1 MKISGFTFIKNAVA
15 YDFPVVESV
24 RSVLPVV
31 DEFIIVAGDSSDGT
45 DELLKVFD
53 GEPKVRIIRTVWDT
67 QTYDR
72 GGMIYAQQ
80 TDVGLRACTGDWCLY
95 IQSDEIMHHDALPV
109 IREACAKY
117 LDDRRVEG
125 FLLKYVHLYGDYRHY
140 IDSLHFAYPREI
152 RIVRNRPDI
161 HSWRDAQSFRVIPD
175 FNGVDYDVE
184 EGTRK
189 LRCILLDALIF
200 HYGWSRDPRCMVRK
214 ANHHNALYSKDYKPV
229 EGVDYYD
236 YGNLGMMPLY
246 EGTFPEAAAERMAAY
261 DWADFVRYDGPR
273 PNIGKRYG
281 VKYRVVDFIEKHIL
295 RRVQELQAAEALSRY
310 RRKVMVGCAG
320 AAGMKKGAVLFFH
333 SAAPFCFSAVT
344 VPVRPLRP
352 NIGMPAG

>member
-1 MKISGFTFIKNAVA
+1 MIPYKACGGAETANIGYIHYLCRGLPQGSVWRRRFVKISGHEDKRIHIHKKCGGVRLSGGGERAVGIA
-15 YDFPVVESV
+15 
-24 RSVLPVV
+24 RGGR
-31 DEFIIVAGDSSDGT
+31 IHHVAGDSSDGT

-200 HYGWSRDPRCMVRK
+200 HYGWSRDRGAWCARPITTMRSTRK
-214 ANHHNALYSKDYKPV
+214 ITSRSKALII
-229 EGVDYYD
+229 
-236 YGNLGMMPLY
+236 
-246 EGTFPEAAAERMAAY
+246 TTTAT
-261 DWADFVRYDGPR
+261 
-273 PNIGKRYG
+273 
-281 VKYRVVDFIEKHIL
+281 
-295 RRVQELQAAEALSRY
+295 
-310 RRKVMVGCAG
+310 
-320 AAGMKKGAVLFFH
+320 
-333 SAAPFCFSAVT
+333 SA
-344 VPVRPLRP
+344 
-352 NIGMPAG
+352 

>member
-15 YDFPVVESV
+15 YDFLVVESV

-80 TDVGLRACTGDWCLY
+80 TDVGLRACTGDWCFY

-189 LRCILLDALIF
+189 LRCIL
-200 HYGWSRDPRCMVRK
+200 
-214 ANHHNALYSKDYKPV
+214 YSKDYKPV

-295 RRVQELQAAEALSRY
+295 RDG
-310 RRKVMVGCAG
+310 RR
-320 AAGMKKGAVLFFH
+320 
-333 SAAPFCFSAVT
+333 
-344 VPVRPLRP
+344 
-352 NIGMPAG
+352 IGGFKNYKLLKP

>member
-95 IQSDEIMHHDALPV
+95 IQSDEIMHHNALPV

-117 LDDRRVEG
+117 LDDRRVG
-125 FLLKYVHLYGDYRHY
+125 GVSAQIRTSLRRLSSLYR
-140 IDSLHFAYPREI
+140 LAALRYPREI

-229 EGVDYYD
+229 EGVII
-236 YGNLGMMPLY
+236 
-246 EGTFPEAAAERMAAY
+246 TTTAT
-261 DWADFVRYDGPR
+261 
-273 PNIGKRYG
+273 
-281 VKYRVVDFIEKHIL
+281 
-295 RRVQELQAAEALSRY
+295 
-310 RRKVMVGCAG
+310 
-320 AAGMKKGAVLFFH
+320 
-333 SAAPFCFSAVT
+333 SA
-344 VPVRPLRP
+344 
-352 NIGMPAG
+352 

>member
-45 DELLKVFD
+45 DELLKAFD

-140 IDSLHFAYPREI
+140 IDSLHFAYPPEI

-246 EGTFPEAAAERMAAY
+246 EGTFRKYHGMADADKYLRQAAATAKEFITDSPFYLYEEGAE
-261 DWADFVRYDGPR
+261 P
-273 PNIGKRYG
+273 
-281 VKYRVVDFIEKHIL
+281 YR
-295 RRVQELQAAEALSRY
+295 ELFYSENA
-310 RRKVMVGCAG
+310 KTC
-320 AAGMKKGAVLFFH
+320 
-333 SAAPFCFSAVT
+333 
-344 VPVRPLRP
+344 
-352 NIGMPAG
+352 

>member
-15 YDFPVVESV
+15 YDFLVVESV

-80 TDVGLRACTGDWCLY
+80 TDVGLRACTGDWCFY

-152 RIVRNRPDI
+152 RIVRNRPDT
-161 HSWRDAQSFRVIPD
+161 HSWP
-175 FNGVDYDVE
+175 
-184 EGTRK
+184 
-189 LRCILLDALIF
+189 
-200 HYGWSRDPRCMVRK
+200 
-214 ANHHNALYSKDYKPV
+214 
-229 EGVDYYD
+229 
-236 YGNLGMMPLY
+236 
-246 EGTFPEAAAERMAAY
+246 
-261 DWADFVRYDGPR
+261 
-273 PNIGKRYG
+273 
-281 VKYRVVDFIEKHIL
+281 
-295 RRVQELQAAEALSRY
+295 
-310 RRKVMVGCAG
+310 
-320 AAGMKKGAVLFFH
+320 
-333 SAAPFCFSAVT
+333 AAPSAHGLNAFNRVD
-344 VPVRPLRP
+344 
-352 NIGMPAG
+352 

>member
-80 TDVGLRACTGDWCLY
+80 NDVGLRACTGDWCLY

-125 FLLKYVHLYGDYRHY
+125 FLLNYVHLYGVIISTRCT
-140 IDSLHFAYPREI
+140 SPI
-152 RIVRNRPDI
+152 RARYASCATGPISIRG
-161 HSWRDAQSFRVIPD
+161 A
-175 FNGVDYDVE
+175 
-184 EGTRK
+184 TR
-189 LRCILLDALIF
+189 
-200 HYGWSRDPRCMVRK
+200 SR
-214 ANHHNALYSKDYKPV
+214 
-229 EGVDYYD
+229 
-236 YGNLGMMPLY
+236 
-246 EGTFPEAAAERMAAY
+246 
-261 DWADFVRYDGPR
+261 
-273 PNIGKRYG
+273 
-281 VKYRVVDFIEKHIL
+281 
-295 RRVQELQAAEALSRY
+295 
-310 RRKVMVGCAG
+310 
-320 AAGMKKGAVLFFH
+320 
-333 SAAPFCFSAVT
+333 SA
-344 VPVRPLRP
+344 
-352 NIGMPAG
+352 

>member
-1 MKISGFTFIKNAVA
+1 
-15 YDFPVVESV
+15 
-24 RSVLPVV
+24 
-31 DEFIIVAGDSSDGT
+31 
-45 DELLKVFD
+45 
-53 GEPKVRIIRTVWDT
+53 
-67 QTYDR
+67 
-72 GGMIYAQQ
+72 MIYAQQ
-80 TDVGLRACTGDWCLY
+80 TDVGLRACTGDWCFY

-246 EGTFPEAAAERMAAY
+246 EGRS
-261 DWADFVRYDGPR
+261 RRRPR
-273 PNIGKRYG
+273 SGWRPTTGRISFGTTARAPISGSGMGSSTGWWISSKNISCGT
-281 VKYRVVDFIEKHIL
+281 
-295 RRVQELQAAEALSRY
+295 
-310 RRKVMVGCAG
+310 AG
-320 AAGMKKGAVLFFH
+320 ASAG
-333 SAAPFCFSAVT
+333 SRTTSC
-344 VPVRPLRP
+344 
-352 NIGMPAG
+352 

>member
-1 MKISGFTFIKNAVA
+1 MRISGFTFIKNALA

-31 DEFIIVAGDSSDGT
+31 DEFIIVAGDSIDAT
-45 DELLKVFD
+45 DSLLAEAFA
-53 GEPKVRIIRTVWDT
+53 GEPKVRIVHTVWDT
-67 QTYDR
+67 RTYDR

-117 LDDRRVEG
+117 LDDARVEG

-152 RIVRNRPDI
+152 RIVRNRADI
-161 HSWRDAQSFRVIPD
+161 HSWRDAQSFRVMPD
-175 FNGVDYDVE
+175 FNGVDYDRE
-184 EGTRK
+184 TGTRK
-189 LRCILLDALIF
+189 LRCILLDALVF

-214 ANHHNALYSKDYKPV
+214 ANNHNALYSKDYKPV

-236 YGNLGMMPLY
+236 YGNLSMMPLY
-246 EGTFPEAAAERMAAY
+246 EGTFPEAAAARMAAY
-261 DWADFVRYDGPR
+261 DWGEYVRYDGPR

-281 VKYRVVDFIEKHIL
+281 AKYRTVDFIEKYIL
-295 RRVQELQAAEALSRY
+295 RG
-310 RRKVMVGCAG
+310 RR
-320 AAGMKKGAVLFFH
+320 
-333 SAAPFCFSAVT
+333 
-344 VPVRPLRP
+344 R
-352 NIGMPAG
+352 IGGFKNYKLLKR

>member
-214 ANHHNALYSKDYKPV
+214 ANNHNA
-229 EGVDYYD
+229 
-236 YGNLGMMPLY
+236 LY

-273 PNIGKRYG
+273 PNIGKRCG

-295 RRVQELQAAEALSRY
+295 RDG
-310 RRKVMVGCAG
+310 RR
-320 AAGMKKGAVLFFH
+320 
-333 SAAPFCFSAVT
+333 
-344 VPVRPLRP
+344 
-352 NIGMPAG
+352 IGGFKNYKLLKP

>member
-175 FNGVDYDVE
+175 FNGVDY
-184 EGTRK
+184 
-189 LRCILLDALIF
+189 
-200 HYGWSRDPRCMVRK
+200 
-214 ANHHNALYSKDYKPV
+214 
-229 EGVDYYD
+229 YD

-295 RRVQELQAAEALSRY
+295 RDG
-310 RRKVMVGCAG
+310 RR
-320 AAGMKKGAVLFFH
+320 
-333 SAAPFCFSAVT
+333 
-344 VPVRPLRP
+344 
-352 NIGMPAG
+352 IGGFKNYKLLKP

>member
-1 MKISGFTFIKNAVA
+1 M
-15 YDFPVVESV
+15 
-24 RSVLPVV
+24 
-31 DEFIIVAGDSSDGT
+31 
-45 DELLKVFD
+45 
-53 GEPKVRIIRTVWDT
+53 
-67 QTYDR
+67 
-72 GGMIYAQQ
+72 
-80 TDVGLRACTGDWCLY
+80 
-95 IQSDEIMHHDALPV
+95 
-109 IREACAKY
+109 
-117 LDDRRVEG
+117 
-125 FLLKYVHLYGDYRHY
+125 
-140 IDSLHFAYPREI
+140 
-152 RIVRNRPDI
+152 
-161 HSWRDAQSFRVIPD
+161 IPD

-295 RRVQELQAAEALSRY
+295 RDG
-310 RRKVMVGCAG
+310 RR
-320 AAGMKKGAVLFFH
+320 
-333 SAAPFCFSAVT
+333 
-344 VPVRPLRP
+344 
-352 NIGMPAG
+352 IGGFKNYKLLKP

>member
-140 IDSLHFAYPREI
+140 IDSLHFAYPR
-152 RIVRNRPDI
+152 
-161 HSWRDAQSFRVIPD
+161 
-175 FNGVDYDVE
+175 
-184 EGTRK
+184 K

-295 RRVQELQAAEALSRY
+295 RDG
-310 RRKVMVGCAG
+310 RR
-320 AAGMKKGAVLFFH
+320 
-333 SAAPFCFSAVT
+333 
-344 VPVRPLRP
+344 
-352 NIGMPAG
+352 IGGFKNYKLLKP

>member
-214 ANHHNALYSKDYKPV
+214 ANNHNA
-229 EGVDYYD
+229 
-236 YGNLGMMPLY
+236 LY

-295 RRVQELQAAEALSRY
+295 RDG
-310 RRKVMVGCAG
+310 RR
-320 AAGMKKGAVLFFH
+320 
-333 SAAPFCFSAVT
+333 
-344 VPVRPLRP
+344 
-352 NIGMPAG
+352 IGGFKNYKLLKP

>member
-1 MKISGFTFIKNAVA
+1 MIPYRACGGAETANIGYIHYLCRGLPQGSVWRRRFVKISGHEDKRIHIHKKCGGLRLSGA

-45 DELLKVFD
+45 DELLKAFD

-295 RRVQELQAAEALSRY
+295 RDG
-310 RRKVMVGCAG
+310 RR
-320 AAGMKKGAVLFFH
+320 
-333 SAAPFCFSAVT
+333 
-344 VPVRPLRP
+344 
-352 NIGMPAG
+352 IGGFKNYKLLKP